1 MSRPFLSLPAGA
13 VQPVTD
19 EIGLRIL
26 ATTDLHMNILPYDY
40 VADTPSPRQGFAH
53 TARLIHQAR
62 AEAANTLLL
71 DNGDFLHGSPVGD
84 VLAQANGADPMRGV
98 HPIIAAMRALDYD
111 AVTLGN
117 HDFDHGTGFL
127 GEVLRKA
134 PFPVVC
140 SNLTLNTAADRPAMA
155 FAAPFALLRRKLTGP
170 GGLSRDIC
178 VGVLGFLPPGQ
189 LPGLADTDHEV
200 RDIVETA
207 RQMVPY
213 LRAMGA
219 DLVIALAHSGIGAS
233 THRPGME
240 NAVVPLAGVA
250 GIDAIIAGH
259 DHGVFPDPRAPS
271 GAADT
276 QRGKIHGTPVVSP
289 GFWGSHL
296 GVIDLRL
303 TETAPGQ
310 WQVARSSAHV
320 RSVTRTGDGPPTP
333 APDIARSLRRA
344 HARTRDTLR
353 QPVGASRRR
362 LHSYFATLAPA
373 PAVDVVQR
381 ASAWFAARALAGT
394 PLAGLPILASAAPFK
409 CGGLAGPGLFTDL
422 PAGPITRAGLAEL
435 YPYPN
440 TLSAVVLTGAALAEW
455 LERAASVFNRAAPG
469 TTTRLMHPALPAY
482 AAEGVAG
489 VDYRVDLGEPARF
502 APDGSLA
509 DPSARRVSGLALAPG
524 ARAVLVTNSFRL
536 NRSGLY
542 PGFDPE
548 QVVIAP
554 ETPMRD
560 VIAEWLTAE
569 GPYDHAPLATWRLT
583 APLGA
588 RIEVLSAPKAAG
600 IVGDAPLPG
609 LAHGPIGA
617 DGFQRFRV
625 TL

>member
-1 MSRPFLSLPAGA
+1 MSRPFRSHPAGA
-13 VQPVTD
+13 AQPVAA
-19 EIGLRIL
+19 EVGLRIL

-84 VLAQANGADPMRGV
+84 VLAQTDDEGRLRGM
-98 HPIIAAMRALDYD
+98 HPIVAAMRTLDYD

-117 HDFDHGTGFL
+117 HDFDHGTAFL
-127 GEVLRKA
+127 GEVMCRA

-155 FAAPFALLRRKLTGP
+155 FATPFALLRRRLTAP
-170 GGLSRDIC
+170 DRNVREIC
-178 VGVLGFLPPGQ
+178 VGVLGFLPPGR

-207 RQMVPY
+207 RQMVPC

-219 DLVIALAHSGIGAS
+219 DLVIALAHSGIGAA

-259 DHGVFPDPRAPS
+259 DHGVFPDADSPP
-271 GAADT
+271 GWADT
-276 QRGKIHGTPVVSP
+276 GRGKIHGTPVVSP

-296 GVIDLRL
+296 GVVDLRL
-303 TETAPGQ
+303 TGVGPGQ

-320 RSVTRTGDGPPTP
+320 RTVAREGDRPPTP
-333 APDIARSLRRA
+333 APAIARSLRRA
-344 HARTRDTLR
+344 HAKTRDALR
-353 QPVGASRRR
+353 QPVGQSRRR
-362 LHSYFATLAPA
+362 LHSYFATLAPS

-381 ASAWFAARALAGT
+381 ASAWFARGALAGSRF
-394 PLAGLPILASAAPFK
+394 AGLPILASAAPFK
-409 CGGLAGPGLFTDL
+409 CGGLAGPGHFIDIG
-422 PAGPITRAGLAEL
+422 AGPITRAALVEL

-440 TLSAVVLTGAALAEW
+440 TLCALILDGTALTDW
-455 LERAASVFNRAAPG
+455 LERAASVFNRASPG
-469 TTTRLMHPALPAY
+469 RTTRLMRPDLPAY

-489 VDYRVDLGEPARF
+489 VDYRIDLGEPARF
-502 APDGSLA
+502 APDGRLSDA
-509 DPSARRVSGLALAPG
+509 SARRVRAVSMPPEAQ
-524 ARAVLVTNSFRL
+524 AVLVTNSFRME
-536 NRSGLY
+536 RSVLY
-542 PGFDPE
+542 PGFAPE
-548 QVVIAP
+548 QIVIAP

-560 VIAEWLTAE
+560 VIAAWLKAE
-569 GPYDHAPLATWRLT
+569 GPYDHAPWATWRLS
-583 APLGA
+583 APDDA
-588 RIEVLSAPKAAG
+588 QVEVLSAPGAAG
-600 IVGDAPLPG
+600 MNDEPPLPG
-609 LAHGPIGA
+609 LTPGPIGE